1 MVDQQHLVHAVYA
14 DSLAPVPHLDST
26 AGGRVA
32 MQFARALSPQLSD
45 TVRARYLGVQ
55 SEPDQ
60 WTLEQPIPAQLP
72 MLRYELTDADG
83 TQLYVSTVGA
93 EVVTGTTR
101 RGRALAWIGAI
112 PHWIYPT
119 LLRRHVAEWSWIVI
133 VLAAFGTVMSVTGM
147 AVGLWQWR
155 WRPRQR
161 SHGRERARS
170 PYHDLMMRWHHITGL
185 VFGAVTCTWIFSGMM
200 SMNPG
205 EWSPGTSPAAEVT
218 DAWASHAAARGM
230 LDDRALA
237 IGQVRTANGGLIR
250 ELRMTALG
258 AQPFWLGLDSSG
270 VGTLVRLDLNGVTNV
285 RVPDDDVVRTAR
297 RALRNAE
304 LADSLTLTAYD
315 GYYRP
320 VEGRPPSLPVLR
332 LRFRDPRGTWLYV
345 EPGSGRILESYEA
358 RSRLERWLY
367 TGLHDLDF
375 AWLAPRPL
383 WDLVV
388 IVLSI
393 GGALASLTGLVVAWR
408 WLQVVRGAP
417 RSVRRR

>member
-1 MVDQQHLVHAVYA
+1 
-14 DSLAPVPHLDST
+14 
-26 AGGRVA
+26 
-32 MQFARALSPQLSD
+32 
-45 TVRARYLGVQ
+45 
-55 SEPDQ
+55 
-60 WTLEQPIPAQLP
+60 
-72 MLRYELTDADG
+72 
-83 TQLYVSTVGA
+83 
-93 EVVTGTTR
+93 
-101 RGRALAWIGAI
+101 
-112 PHWIYPT
+112 
-119 LLRRHVAEWSWIVI
+119 
-133 VLAAFGTVMSVTGM
+133 
-147 AVGLWQWR
+147 
-155 WRPRQR
+155 
-161 SHGRERARS
+161 
-170 PYHDLMMRWHHITGL
+170 
-185 VFGAVTCTWIFSGMM
+185 
-200 SMNPG
+200 
-205 EWSPGTSPAAEVT
+205 
-218 DAWASHAAARGM
+218 M

-304 LADSLTLTAYD
+304 LADSLTMTAYD